1 MFSRPRIKLKSVHI
15 SCNCHRQN
23 STNPHSTLFT
33 FVIFKWKNKKQKEEN
48 NAPRLC
54 MKSVRTHAS
63 MLLYTKESEE
73 GSLYKMKSTWICS
86 LHFNPSPSVHRA
98 SANQITVQCL
108 ASGNSSMFPL
118 ATSGIGF
125 LIWNRNKMNFSWKE
139 NSFYLQLQTII
150 IKTIVWH
157 LGGFNSWHVTPS
169 HSNHMV
175 AMISTAT
182 QTHLFQ
188 PQWTKISWCN
198 KACNSCSWRASF
210 KRTLSAFS
218 CFLSCIHCCSL

>member
-33 FVIFKWKNKKQKEEN
+33 FAIFKWKNKKQKEEN

-73 GSLYKMKSTWICS
+73 GWLYKRKSTWICS
-86 LHFNPSPSVHRA
+86 LHFNPSPSVCTEHQPIR
-98 SANQITVQCL
+98 SQ
-108 ASGNSSMFPL
+108 SSVLLFPL
-118 ATSGIGF
+118 ATSGTGF

-188 PQWTKISWCN
+188 PQWTKISRCN

-210 KRTLSAFS
+210 KGTLSAFS
-218 CFLSCIHCCSL
+218 CFLSCIHCCSLWCY

>member
-33 FVIFKWKNKKQKEEN
+33 FAIFKWKNKKQKEEN

-63 MLLYTKESEE
+63 MLLYAKESEE
-73 GSLYKMKSTWICS
+73 GWLYKRKSTWICS
-86 LHFNPSPSVHRA
+86 LHFNPSPSVCTEHQPIR
-98 SANQITVQCL
+98 SQ
-108 ASGNSSMFPL
+108 SSVLPVETS
-118 ATSGIGF
+118 TSGTGF

-150 IKTIVWH
+150 IKTIVLH

-188 PQWTKISWCN
+188 PQWTKISRCN

-210 KRTLSAFS
+210 KGTLSAFS
-218 CFLSCIHCCSL
+218 CFLSCIHCCSLWCY